1 MSFHHPFHG
10 KTDAFK
16 PRNIWSKR
24 DCLKKQE
31 LFEKTRTVVPKLEL
45 CLKNENCFNELGTVS
60 KKSEKSAKTVS
71 SERELSRKNKNCF
84 KNQELSQKACGK
96 CLKKTSYELPRNKSW
111 ELFLKGGGN
120 CDTLGP
126 SHLYFK
132 IQSLETSA
140 QPTRDNNVEKH
151 IQGLLETIIITA
163 TFCQTV
169 TYQGASWRTFQP
181 KLKK

>member
-24 DCLKKQE
+24 DCQKTRIVWKNENCCTQ
-31 LFEKTRTVVPKLEL
+31 TRTV
-45 CLKNENCFNELGTVS
+45 LKNENCFNELGTVS
-60 KKSEKSAKTVS
+60 TKSEKSAKTVS